1 MTNVYAINCLVI
13 DPRGVDLPKKQKQI
27 LREAGLEIQEEKR
40 IFDENIDENIFIKKS
55 CVLLIG
61 MHPDEA
67 TVSIVQVAE
76 KYNKN
81 FAVVPCCVFP
91 TKFPD
96 RILKNGDCVIDY
108 TQLIKYIQELVTDS
122 STSFLNITG
131 RNRILYKKIA

>member
-1 MTNVYAINCLVI
+1 M
-13 DPRGVDLPKKQKQI
+13 
-27 LREAGLEIQEEKR
+27 REAGLEIQEEKLL
-40 IFDENIDENIFIKKS
+40 FDENIDENIFIKKS

-67 TVSIVQVAE
+67 TVPIVQVAE

-96 RILKNGDCVIDY
+96 RILKNGDSVIDY
-108 TQLIKYIQELVTDS
+108 TQLIKYIQEIVPDA
-122 STSFLNITG
+122 STGFLNIAG
-131 RNRILYKKIA
+131 RNRILYKKIE